1 MIGDNALDSASRSR
15 TFAKR
20 LDDPR
25 DPKCPM
31 HLRRICGTCDHFDG
45 HLRQAGRALC
55 KVFDVEQSPS
65 KGAKNC
71 KQWVRK

>member
-1 MIGDNALDSASRSR
+1 MIGDNALESASRAR
-15 TFAKR
+15 TFSHR
-20 LDDPR
+20 QNDPR

-31 HLRRICGTCDHFDG
+31 HLRRICGTCAHFDG

-55 KVFDVEQSPS
+55 KKFDVEQSPS